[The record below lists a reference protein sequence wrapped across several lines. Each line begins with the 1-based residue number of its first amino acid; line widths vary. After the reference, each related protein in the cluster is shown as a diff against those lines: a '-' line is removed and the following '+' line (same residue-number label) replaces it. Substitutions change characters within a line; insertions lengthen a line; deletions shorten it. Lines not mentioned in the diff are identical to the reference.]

1 MDVLTMAALGKA
13 GAAAA
18 IAWGAVGSAFGTGTA
33 AMASIG
39 AWKKCF
45 AQNKTAPFL
54 LLVFIGAPLTQTIY
68 GMILMNTINA
78 ACDIS
83 TYLPVEAVTAAQG
96 AAASANSSNWLSF
109 LPAEQL
115 AAAKES
121 LAAVAVNWPQMLSA
135 GIFGGMGM
143 GASAWFQGKAG
154 AAAADALA
162 ETGQGFGNYLMTIGI
177 VETVALFVMV
187 FLMINVG

>member
-1 MDVLTMAALGKA
+1 MDPINMAALGKA

-18 IAWGAVGSAFGTGTA
+18 IAWGAVGSALGTGTA
-33 AMASIG
+33 GMASIG

-45 AQNKTAPFL
+45 AQNRTAPFL

-68 GMILMNTINA
+68 GFILMNTING
-78 ACDIS
+78 ACDIA
-83 TYLPVEAVTAAQG
+83 TYLPAEAIAAARE
-96 AAASANSSNWLSF
+96 AAASAQSANWLSF
-109 LPAEQL
+109 VPENVLTPAR
-115 AAAKES
+115 ES
-121 LAAVAVNWPQMLSA
+121 LGAVAVNWPQFLSA

-154 AAAADALA
+154 AAGADALA